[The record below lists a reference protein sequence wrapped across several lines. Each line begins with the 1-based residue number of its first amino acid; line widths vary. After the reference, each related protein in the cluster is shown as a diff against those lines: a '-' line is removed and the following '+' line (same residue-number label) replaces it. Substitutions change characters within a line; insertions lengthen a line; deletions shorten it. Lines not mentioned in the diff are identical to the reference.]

1 MRIAVFTH
9 SLDVNFGGILQ
20 AYALQQVLQEKGHDV
35 TLIDCPS
42 HWHLPAWKAPL
53 AYSWRFFRK
62 YVLRKSVYIRN
73 ERRLNS
79 EFDAVMQ
86 RITPFIEHNI
96 RRRIVRRFS
105 EIKEGEYD
113 ALVVGSDQVWRPPFV
128 ERIAD
133 YYLNFASVWKDV
145 HRIAYAASFGTEK
158 WEYTPEE
165 TAVCSDLIRLFDAV
179 SVREDS
185 GIELC
190 RNHLGAKVQQMPDPV
205 MLLNADDYRQI
216 VSETQPE
223 APSGNLLCCFL
234 DATEEKT
241 ALASRIAREQG
252 LTPFAAV
259 APVDGNKYP
268 LEARIQPSVE
278 WWLNAF
284 NSARFILTDS
294 YHASVF
300 AILFDKPFVCIINKE
315 RGAARFSSIARL
327 FDIPQNFLNSPK
339 DYDVNS
345 DYALPIEQIAT
356 ILSKQRELGRAFL
369 SENLK

>member
-1 MRIAVFTH
+1 M
-9 SLDVNFGGILQ
+9 
-20 AYALQQVLQEKGHDV
+20 
-35 TLIDCPS
+35 
-42 HWHLPAWKAPL
+42 
-53 AYSWRFFRK
+53 
-62 YVLRKSVYIRN
+62 
-73 ERRLNS
+73 
-79 EFDAVMQ
+79 
-86 RITPFIEHNI
+86 
-96 RRRIVRRFS
+96 
-105 EIKEGEYD
+105 
-113 ALVVGSDQVWRPPFV
+113 
-128 ERIAD
+128 
-133 YYLNFASVWKDV
+133 
-145 HRIAYAASFGTEK
+145 
-158 WEYTPEE
+158 
-165 TAVCSDLIRLFDAV
+165 FDAV

-327 FDIPQNFLNSPK
+327 FDIPQNFLDSPK
-339 DYDVNS
+339 EYNANCDYE
-345 DYALPIEQIAT
+345 LPHERIAAT
-356 ILSKQRELGRAFL
+356 L
-369 SENLK
+369 SEQRKRAQSFLESAFS